1 MRVILFCILIAYTQ
15 CSKRVTE
22 NNTVSAPDWAA
33 LNETIEAEIGSNTQT
48 LNDTKSVVLAVH
60 EKAPTEITNRY
71 LVIDIATA
79 TILKKGSFRPG
90 YIKWRN
96 NNSLELLNVPGMIPE
111 GRNLSDY
118 IEIIQLPITQ

>member
-1 MRVILFCILIAYTQ
+1 MRVVLFCILIACTQ

-22 NNTVSAPDWAA
+22 NNTVAAADWAV
-33 LNETIEAEIGSNTQT
+33 LNKTIEAEIGSNTQT

-60 EKAPTEITNRY
+60 EKASTEITSRY

-90 YIKWRN
+90 YIKWRSN
-96 NNSLELLNVPGMIPE
+96 TSLELLNVPGMIPE
-111 GRNLSDY
+111 GKDLSNY
-118 IEIIQLPITQ
+118 IEIIQLPFTQ